1 VSGGRRRDDDGV
13 PGASPTGAAGGPA
26 GAADEKERERIQRH
40 LSDLVRMGRLAAG
53 IVGKGQD
60 AYLEDSLD
68 GQILRA
74 AGREQVVEAATLVEK
89 LPEAFKA
96 RYPAI
101 EWVKIQRMRNMVA
114 HHYDRVQDD
123 FVWETLRTRF
133 PGLLR
138 ELGVGG
144 A

>member
-1 VSGGRRRDDDGV
+1 
-13 PGASPTGAAGGPA
+13 
-26 GAADEKERERIQRH
+26 
-40 LSDLVRMGRLAAG
+40 MGRLAAG

>member
-1 VSGGRRRDDDGV
+1 V
-13 PGASPTGAAGGPA
+13 TG
-26 GAADEKERERIQRH
+26 EKEHERIQRH
-40 LSDLVRMGRLAAG
+40 LSDLARMGRLAAG
-53 IVGKGQD
+53 IVSKGQE

-74 AGREQVVEAATLVEK
+74 AGREQVVEVATVVERV
-89 LPEAFKA
+89 PDSFKA
-96 RYPAI
+96 QFPAI

-114 HHYDRVQDD
+114 DAGPMHDD
-123 FVWETLRTRF
+123 FVWETLRTRI

-138 ELGVGG
+138 DLGVDG

>member
-1 VSGGRRRDDDGV
+1 MTR
-13 PGASPTGAAGGPA
+13 
-26 GAADEKERERIQRH
+26 EKEHERIQRH
-40 LSDLVRMGRLAAG
+40 LSDLARMGRLAAG
-53 IVGKGQD
+53 IVSKGQE

-74 AGREQVVEAATLVEK
+74 AGREQVVEVATVVER
-89 LPEAFKA
+89 LPDSFKA
-96 RYPAI
+96 QFPAI

-123 FVWETLRTRF
+123 FVWETLRTRI

-138 ELGVGG
+138 ELTVSG

>member
-1 VSGGRRRDDDGV
+1 V
-13 PGASPTGAAGGPA
+13 TG
-26 GAADEKERERIQRH
+26 EKEHERIQRH
-40 LSDLVRMGRLAAG
+40 LSDLARMGRLAAG
-53 IVGKGQD
+53 IVSKGQE

-74 AGREQVVEAATLVEK
+74 AGREQVVEVATVVER
-89 LPEAFKA
+89 LPDSFKA
-96 RYPAI
+96 QFPAI

-114 HHYDRVQDD
+114 DAGPMQDD
-123 FVWETLRTRF
+123 FVWETLRTRI

-138 ELGVGG
+138 ELTVSG

>member
-1 VSGGRRRDDDGV
+1 M
-13 PGASPTGAAGGPA
+13 TG
-26 GAADEKERERIQRH
+26 EKEHERIQRH
-40 LSDLVRMGRLAAG
+40 LGDLVRMGRLVAG
-53 IVGKGQD
+53 IVGKGQE
-60 AYLEDSLD
+60 AYLADSLD

-74 AGREQVVEAATLVEK
+74 AGREQVVEVATVVERF
-89 LPEAFKA
+89 PDSFKA
-96 RYPAI
+96 QFPAI

-123 FVWETLRTRF
+123 FVWETLRTRI

-138 ELGVGG
+138 DLGVDG

>member
-1 VSGGRRRDDDGV
+1 V
-13 PGASPTGAAGGPA
+13 TG
-26 GAADEKERERIQRH
+26 EKEHERIQRH
-40 LSDLVRMGRLAAG
+40 LSDLARMGRLAAG
-53 IVGKGQD
+53 IVSKGQE

-74 AGREQVVEAATLVEK
+74 AGREQVVEVATVVER
-89 LPEAFKA
+89 LPDSFKA
-96 RYPAI
+96 QFPAI

-123 FVWETLRTRF
+123 FVWETLRTRI

-138 ELGVGG
+138 ELTVSG

>member
-1 VSGGRRRDDDGV
+1 MSPGQRRDPAG
-13 PGASPTGAAGGPA
+13 TGGESA
-26 GAADEKERERIQRH
+26 GAAVEKERERTARR
-40 LSDLVRMGRLAAG
+40 LEDLARIGQLAAG
-53 IVGKGQD
+53 IVSKGQE
-60 AYLEDSLD
+60 AYLADSLD

-74 AGREQVVEAATLVEK
+74 AGREQVVEVATVVER
-89 LPEAFKA
+89 LPDAFKA
-96 RYPAI
+96 EHAAI

-123 FVWETLRTRF
+123 FVWETLRTRI

-138 ELGVGG
+138 DLGVGG

>member
-1 VSGGRRRDDDGV
+1 M
-13 PGASPTGAAGGPA
+13 TG
-26 GAADEKERERIQRH
+26 EKEHERIQRR
-40 LSDLVRMGRLAAG
+40 LSELARMGALAAG
-53 IVGKGQD
+53 IVSKGQD

-74 AGREQVVEAATLVEK
+74 AGREQVVEVATVVER
-89 LPEAFKA
+89 LPDSFKA
-96 RYPAI
+96 QYPAI

-123 FVWETLRTRF
+123 FVWETLRTRI

-138 ELGVGG
+138 DLGVDR

>member
-1 VSGGRRRDDDGV
+1 V
-13 PGASPTGAAGGPA
+13 TG
-26 GAADEKERERIQRH
+26 EKEHERIQRR
-40 LSDLVRMGRLAAG
+40 LSELARMGALAAG
-53 IVGKGQD
+53 IVSKGQD

-74 AGREQVVEAATLVEK
+74 AGREQVVEVATVVEK

-96 RYPAI
+96 EYAAI

-123 FVWETLRTRF
+123 FVWETLRTRI

-138 ELGVGG
+138 DLGVDR

>member
-1 VSGGRRRDDDGV
+1 M
-13 PGASPTGAAGGPA
+13 TG
-26 GAADEKERERIQRH
+26 EKEHERIQRH
-40 LSDLVRMGRLAAG
+40 LSDLARMGRLAAG
-53 IVGKGQD
+53 IVSKGQD

-74 AGREQVVEAATLVEK
+74 AGREQVIEVATVLEK

-96 RYPAI
+96 QFPAI
-101 EWVKIQRMRNMVA
+101 EWAKIQRMRNMVA
-114 HHYDRVQDD
+114 HHYDPMQDD
-123 FVWETLRTRF
+123 FVWETLRTRI

-144 A
+144 D

>member
-1 VSGGRRRDDDGV
+1 V
-13 PGASPTGAAGGPA
+13 TG
-26 GAADEKERERIQRH
+26 EKEHERIQRH
-40 LSDLVRMGRLAAG
+40 LSDLARMGRLAAG
-53 IVGKGQD
+53 IVSKGQN

-74 AGREQVVEAATLVEK
+74 AGREQVVEVATVVER
-89 LPEAFKA
+89 LPDSFKA
-96 RYPAI
+96 QFPAI

-123 FVWETLRTRF
+123 FVWETLRTRI

-138 ELGVGG
+138 DLAVDGD
-144 A
+144 

>member
-1 VSGGRRRDDDGV
+1 M
-13 PGASPTGAAGGPA
+13 TG
-26 GAADEKERERIQRH
+26 EKEHERIQRH
-40 LSDLVRMGRLAAG
+40 LSDLARMGRLAAG
-53 IVGKGQD
+53 IVSKGQE

-74 AGREQVVEAATLVEK
+74 AGREQVVEVATVVAK

-96 RYPAI
+96 QFPAI

-123 FVWETLRTRF
+123 FVWETLRTRIR
-133 PGLLR
+133 GLLR
-138 ELGVGG
+138 DLGVDE

>member
-1 VSGGRRRDDDGV
+1 M
-13 PGASPTGAAGGPA
+13 TG
-26 GAADEKERERIQRH
+26 EKEHERIQRH
-40 LSDLVRMGRLAAG
+40 LSDLARMGRLAAG
-53 IVGKGQD
+53 IVSKGQN

-74 AGREQVVEAATLVEK
+74 AGREQVVEVATVVER
-89 LPEAFKA
+89 LPDSFKA
-96 RYPAI
+96 QFPAI

-114 HHYDRVQDD
+114 DAGPMQDD
-123 FVWETLRTRF
+123 FVWETLRARI

-138 ELGVGG
+138 DLGVDG

>member
-1 VSGGRRRDDDGV
+1 V
-13 PGASPTGAAGGPA
+13 TG
-26 GAADEKERERIQRH
+26 EKEHERIQRH
-40 LSDLVRMGRLAAG
+40 LSDLARMGRLAAG
-53 IVGKGQD
+53 IVSKGQD

-74 AGREQVVEAATLVEK
+74 AGREQVVEVATVVER
-89 LPEAFKA
+89 LPDSFKA
-96 RYPAI
+96 QFPAI

-123 FVWETLRTRF
+123 FVWETLHTRI

-138 ELGVGG
+138 DLGVDG

>member
-1 VSGGRRRDDDGV
+1 V
-13 PGASPTGAAGGPA
+13 TG
-26 GAADEKERERIQRH
+26 EKEHEGIQRH
-40 LSDLVRMGRLAAG
+40 LSDLARMGRLAAG
-53 IVGKGQD
+53 IVSKGQE

-74 AGREQVVEAATLVEK
+74 AGREQVVEVATVVER
-89 LPEAFKA
+89 LPDSFKA
-96 RYPAI
+96 QFPAI

-123 FVWETLRTRF
+123 FVWETLRARI

-138 ELGVGG
+138 DLAVDGD
-144 A
+144 

>member
-1 VSGGRRRDDDGV
+1 M
-13 PGASPTGAAGGPA
+13 TG
-26 GAADEKERERIQRH
+26 EKEHERIQRH
-40 LSDLVRMGRLAAG
+40 LSDLARMGKLAAG
-53 IVGKGQD
+53 IVGKGQE

-74 AGREQVVEAATLVEK
+74 GGREQVVEVATVVER
-89 LPEAFKA
+89 LPDSFKA
-96 RYPAI
+96 EYPAI

-123 FVWETLRTRF
+123 FVWETLRTRI

-138 ELGVGG
+138 DLGVDG